1 VGGVLAPLAVAMLV
15 YDQHTLP
22 VRRGCRVLEQELEAA
37 PVELLLIPAGLREE
51 PLQAL
56 GLLSLRPG
64 HRLGVGQGS
73 EGLVALGRQQQ
84 SLKVTPKA
92 FALGASAQQIVEAES
107 VVLQGAWGGG
117 HGQPSGHGDTSL
129 ARHWSTGLFLLQQS
143 TARQVRLYARWL
155 FLTANFSEYRQG
167 EGR

>member
-1 VGGVLAPLAVAMLV
+1 MLV

-22 VRRGCRVLEQELEAA
+22 VRHGCRVLEQELEAA

-56 GLLSLRPG
+56 GLLSLRPS

-73 EGLVALGRQQQ
+73 EGLVALSRQQQ

-92 FALGASAQQIVEAES
+92 FALGASAQQIVE
-107 VVLQGAWGGG
+107 GAWGGG